1 MYDLKE
7 DPFFDSTVPHS
18 SPSYTLRVVVGVPQ
32 AEDELYDQL
41 SLTLLPETEPLI
53 LGWHGACS
61 SWVLHL
67 PVESL
72 QPTPR
77 QL

>member
-1 MYDLKE
+1 MNE
-7 DPFFDSTVPHS
+7 DAFFDSTVPHS
-18 SPSYTLRVVVGVPQ
+18 SPSYTLSVAVVGVPQ
-32 AEDELYDQL
+32 PEEVLYDQL
-41 SLTLLPETEPLI
+41 SLTLLPETEALN
-53 LGWHGACS
+53 LGGHGEIS
-61 SWVLHL
+61 SAVLHL